1 MVCPPVC
8 TSWLRHSW
16 KSLPNRLTREKI
28 DIHGNPCIMLCVF
41 YSNLRQTLV
50 LTVQVMINHHC
61 LRWCP
66 CPWQATNHSLQ
77 WRHNGRD
84 GVSNQKPHDYSLN
97 LLFRCRSKKTL
108 KLRVTGLWAE
118 NFPHKR
124 PVKRKMLPF
133 DDVIMLPESKLT
145 KLNKTCSNF
154 SKPGFCLTLRDALS
168 CLISS
173 SVILHVI
180 TKPIS
185 YHTYF

>member
-1 MVCPPVC
+1 MSTCVHLV
-8 TSWLRHSW
+8 TSSLVKIIAESPHSW
-16 KSLPNRLTREKI
+16 KKSILTVP
-28 DIHGNPCIMLCVF
+28 HALF
-41 YSNLRQTLV
+41 YVYFIQTWDRHWF

-61 LRWCP
+61 FRWCP
-66 CPWQATNHSLQ
+66 CPRQATNHSLQ

-84 GVSNQKPHDYSLN
+84 GVSNHQPDDYSLKR
-97 LLFRCRSKKTL
+97 LFRCRSKKTS

-124 PVKRKMLPF
+124 PIKRKMLPF

-145 KLNKTCSNF
+145 QLNKTCSNF
-154 SKPGFCLTLRDALS
+154 SKPGFCLTLRDALF

-173 SVILHVI
+173 SVVLHVI
-180 TKPIS
+180 TKPLS